1 MYINALSST
10 ENIKIMCN
18 QTQTTLNEK
27 NNCETDILVRQ
38 YAESY
43 IANRLEAEREY
54 YDNGADTFKKKDM
67 SNHTLIIICGAVIP
81 IITVFETAFDKWVG
95 FTDWHLG
102 SIANAIIAAIIAII
116 AGIDKLHQT
125 QSRWNIMRY
134 CAQMLRREEMLYR
147 NRVGG
152 YGKKT
157 EKEAKQLLVKRTED
171 ILYYDIASTLQF
183 TQKGG
188 PNANE
193 TDNENKTI
201 TDNKN
206 QKQ

>member
-1 MYINALSST
+1 MGDNA
-10 ENIKIMCN
+10 
-18 QTQTTLNEK
+18 QTTNSDKQTNASE
-27 NNCETDILVRQ
+27 NDILERQ

-43 IANRLEAEREY
+43 INERLEAERKY
-54 YDNGADTFKKKDM
+54 YDDRADGYKKQYM
-67 SNHTLIIICGAVIP
+67 SNQTVIIICGTIIP
-81 IITVFETAFDKWVG
+81 IITVFETTFDKCEV

-102 SIANAIIAAIIAII
+102 SIANAIIAAVIATI
-116 AGIDKLHQT
+116 AGVDKLHQT

-193 TDNENKTI
+193 TDNENRTI
-201 TDNKN
+201 TDNKS
-206 QKQ
+206 QQQ

>member
-1 MYINALSST
+1 MENQKESDKNFSIN
-10 ENIKIMCN
+10 ENDV
-18 QTQTTLNEK
+18 LE
-27 NNCETDILVRQ
+27 RQ

-54 YDNGADTFKKKDM
+54 YDNGADAFKKKYM
-67 SNHTLIIICGAVIP
+67 SNQTLIIVCGAIIP
-81 IITVFETAFDKWVG
+81 IITVFETAFDDCKA

-147 NRVGG
+147 NRVGR
-152 YGKKT
+152 YGKKS

-171 ILYYDIASTLQF
+171 ILYYDISSTLQF
-183 TQKGG
+183 TAKGG
-188 PNANE
+188 GQELGNE
-193 TDNENKTI
+193 ENNDKSVKS
-201 TDNKN
+201 NN
-206 QKQ
+206 

>member
-1 MYINALSST
+1 MENQKESDKSNKNTPIN
-10 ENIKIMCN
+10 EN
-18 QTQTTLNEK
+18 
-27 NNCETDILVRQ
+27 DILERQ

-54 YDNGADTFKKKDM
+54 YDNGADAFKKKYM
-67 SNHTLIIICGAVIP
+67 SNQTLIIVCGAIIPVI
-81 IITVFETAFDKWVG
+81 TLLNESFAESCVFKC
-95 FTDWHLG
+95 WHLG
-102 SIANAIIAAIIAII
+102 SIANAVIAAVIAII
-116 AGIDKLHQT
+116 AGVDKLHQT

-171 ILYYDIASTLQF
+171 ILYYDISSTLQF
-183 TQKGG
+183 TAKGG
-188 PNANE
+188 GQDLGNE
-193 TDNENKTI
+193 EKNTDGSKLITNK
-201 TDNKN
+201 
-206 QKQ
+206 

>member
-1 MYINALSST
+1 MGDNA
-10 ENIKIMCN
+10 
-18 QTQTTLNEK
+18 QTTNSDKQTNASENDVLE
-27 NNCETDILVRQ
+27 RQ

-54 YDNGADTFKKKDM
+54 YDNGADAFKRKYM
-67 SNHTLIIICGAVIP
+67 SNQTVIIICGAIIP
-81 IITVFETAFDKWVG
+81 IITVFETAFDDYKV

-102 SIANAIIAAIIAII
+102 SIANAIIAAVIAII
-116 AGIDKLHQT
+116 AGVDKLHQT

-134 CAQMLRREEMLYR
+134 CAQMLRREEQLYR

-193 TDNENKTI
+193 TDNENRTI
-201 TDNKN
+201 TDNKS
-206 QKQ
+206 QQQ

>member
-1 MYINALSST
+1 MGDNA
-10 ENIKIMCN
+10 
-18 QTQTTLNEK
+18 QTTNSDKQTNASE
-27 NNCETDILVRQ
+27 NDILERQ

-43 IANRLEAEREY
+43 INERLEAERKY
-54 YDNGADTFKKKDM
+54 YDDRADGYKKQYM
-67 SNHTLIIICGAVIP
+67 SNQTVIIICGAIIP
-81 IITVFETAFDKWVG
+81 IITVFETAFDKCEV
-95 FTDWHLG
+95 FADWHLG
-102 SIANAIIAAIIAII
+102 SIANAIIAAVIAII
-116 AGIDKLHQT
+116 AGVDKLHQT

-171 ILYYDIASTLQF
+171 ILYYDISSTLQF

-193 TDNENKTI
+193 TDSENRTI
-201 TDNKN
+201 TDNKS
-206 QKQ
+206 QQQ